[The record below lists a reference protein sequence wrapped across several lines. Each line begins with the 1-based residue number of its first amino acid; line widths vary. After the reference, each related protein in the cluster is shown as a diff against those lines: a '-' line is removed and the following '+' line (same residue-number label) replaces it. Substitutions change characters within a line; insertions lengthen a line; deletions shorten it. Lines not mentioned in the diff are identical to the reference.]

1 MIPII
6 PELFLL
12 VLIVGLPQLSETVYT
27 PSLPDIAHA
36 LGVSDSWVEYTLT
49 IYLFGFSVGTLLW
62 GKLSDRFGR
71 RPCVLAGLIL
81 YILGCIGCFYSTSI
95 MWLMISRFIQACGGS
110 TGSVLGQA
118 ICRDAF
124 HGSER
129 GKVYSTIGSALSF
142 SPAVGP
148 IIGGLFAQWYGWS
161 SIFLFLTFFGAFV
174 LLLTFLRLPETHHT
188 HMRGASEPLLLVA
201 RKMIRDYRVL
211 AFSFLVAGCNGIAFS
226 YYAEGPFYL
235 IEMLHLS
242 PFIYGV
248 SFIVL
253 AACGM
258 LGGFISR
265 YLHHST
271 TSHVILNYG
280 LWVMV
285 AGGAFFAAMIPLCI
299 LFGVPFWIITT
310 ITIVSMAILFAGIGL
325 MIPNVLS
332 LALEEYR
339 QSVGTASALFGCFYY
354 AVISLFTLGM
364 GLLHSGTLI
373 PMPIYF
379 FLISIAMLFVS
390 RTWIEQRIA

>member
-1 MIPII
+1 MIPIQ

-27 PSLPDIAHA
+27 PALPDIAHA
-36 LGVSDSWVEYTLT
+36 LGVSDSWIEYTLT

-71 RPCVLAGLIL
+71 RPCVLAGLVL
-81 YILGCIGCFYSTSI
+81 YVLGCIGCFYSNAI

-124 HGSER
+124 HGSVR

-148 IIGGLFAQWYGWS
+148 IIGGLFAQWYGWP
-161 SIFLFLTFFGAFV
+161 SIFLLLIFV
-174 LLLTFLRLPETHHT
+174 GLLVLALTFLRLPETHHVSL
-188 HMRGASEPLLLVA
+188 RDSGESLFFVA
-201 RKMIRDYRVL
+201 RKMIADYRVL
-211 AFSFLVAGCNGIAFS
+211 AFAFLVAGCNGIAFS

-235 IEMLHLS
+235 IEMLKLS
-242 PFIYGV
+242 PFIYGT
-248 SFIVL
+248 SFIIL

-258 LGGFISR
+258 IGGFISR
-265 YLHHST
+265 YLHHVT
-271 TSHVILNYG
+271 TSHAIFNYG

-285 AGGAFFAAMIPLCI
+285 ASSTFFAGFIPVCV
-299 LFGVPFWIITT
+299 LFAVPFWMITV
-310 ITIVSMAILFAGIGL
+310 ITIASMSMLFAGIGL

-332 LALEEYR
+332 LALEDYR
-339 QSVGTASALFGCFYY
+339 QSVGTASALFGCLYY

-364 GLLHSGTLI
+364 GLLHNGTLI
-373 PMPIYF
+373 PMPLYF
-379 FLISIAMLFVS
+379 LLITIAMVS
-390 RTWIEQRIA
+390 VSCTFIEQRIA